1 MGIRALH
8 PLIARRPAVL
18 AGTLLLSL
26 VAGCSTAP
34 VSPPEA
40 PSAPLSVNRPD
51 GEGYAGNGELLVRI
65 ALRQPD
71 SMGWVGG
78 LMGHHNGAD
87 RATIEIRYLGLDSLG
102 RAVFERRDADALAAA
117 PARTPGAAAV
127 AGASAA
133 ADMHDGPNVRQ
144 ITLDLRMARQLR
156 VQGKIIEVIEAA
168 PSGVVFRL
176 Y

>member
-1 MGIRALH
+1 MGMRSLH
-8 PLIARRPAVL
+8 PFAAQRPAC
-18 AGTLLLSL
+18 AACALLLSL
-26 VAGCSTAP
+26 AAGCSSAP
-34 VSPPEA
+34 VNPPETL
-40 PSAPLSVNRPD
+40 SAPISVNRPD

-65 ALRQPD
+65 GLRQGD
-71 SMGWVGG
+71 SLGWIGS
-78 LMGHHNGAD
+78 LAGHHNGAE

-117 PARTPGAAAV
+117 PARTPGAAAL
-127 AGASAA
+127 AGTSAP
-133 ADMHDGPNVRQ
+133 ADSPDGPNVRQ

-168 PSGVVFRL
+168 ASGVVFRL